1 MKRKNKGS
9 YINAIIVAL
18 FAAMIMI
25 AFTPTTAFCATDSTD
40 DTDTVAGGEVTEAAD
55 GTSGGVGQSGATD
68 EGADGTA
75 GGVGQSGATDEDAD
89 GTYGGVEESGA
100 TDEDADGT
108 YGGVEESGVTD
119 EGADGDNDTAESN
132 LFTAIYEAVGEYSG
146 EILSAL
152 AFIGSIIIM
161 ICYKSGLLPIVKE
174 GLLALMSG
182 VKSLGEHSG
191 NIASCTEQMKEEI
204 AKECLRT
211 EELLITM
218 QEALATIEK
227 KLGDEAA
234 RTSEIAAMKNALT
247 CEVDMI
253 YDVFMAAALPQ
264 YLKDKVGETARNMKA
279 TLGEGE
285 RDDGKK

>member
-9 YINAIIVAL
+9 YIKAVIVAL
-18 FAAMIMI
+18 FAAMLII
-25 AFTPTTAFCATDSTD
+25 AVAPTTAFCAAD
-40 DTDTVAGGEVTEAAD
+40 DTLADVD
-55 GTSGGVGQSGATD
+55 GTTGGVGQDTAD
-68 EGADGTA
+68 DNLADVDGTT
-75 GGVGQSGATDEDAD
+75 GGVGQDTADDTLADAD
-89 GTYGGVEESGA
+89 GTTGGVGQ
-100 TDEDADGT
+100 
-108 YGGVEESGVTD
+108 
-119 EGADGDNDTAESN
+119 DTN
-132 LFTAIYEAVGEYSG
+132 VFTAIYEAAGEYAG

-191 NIASCTEQMKEEI
+191 NIASYTEAMKDEI

-211 EELLITM
+211 EELLRGM
-218 QEALATIEK
+218 ENALSTIEK

-234 RTSEIAAMKNALT
+234 RTSEIAAMKSALI
-247 CEVDMI
+247 CEVNMI
-253 YDVFMAAALPQ
+253 SEVFMAAALPQ

-285 RDDGKK
+285 CDDGKK